1 MRVALYARF
10 SSDLQSARSIDD
22 QVRLCEERVAKE
34 AWRVVEVH
42 SDLAISGATARRPGY
57 QQMLENA
64 THGRFDI
71 VMAEALDRL
80 SRDQEETARL
90 FKLLTFHG
98 VRIVTLLE
106 GEVSELHVG
115 LSSTINAVFLKSL
128 AEKTRRGQRGRVQ
141 EGKIAGGLCFGYRP
155 VYRHD
160 VHGEPARGDREIVE
174 AEAEIVKRIF
184 SEYVGGRSPRSIAR
198 NLNMES
204 LEGPRGGKWSAST
217 LLGNPDRGTGVLRNE
232 LYAGRVVWNRQRF
245 IKDPVT
251 GKRQARP
258 NPKEDWVI
266 AEVPHLRIIGDDLW
280 TAAQERLSSHRRQTT
295 ATDFPNR
302 LNPAHRPRYLLSGLL
317 RCGVCGGPLSV
328 AAQGRY
334 GCANHRERGTC
345 DNRRTV
351 GRDDLER
358 RVLVGLKEKLL
369 APELVQQFIAEY
381 IASANERRRTASAEW
396 QSRQQELH
404 SITHRIQQIVR
415 AIEDGAYSSVL
426 KARLEELERRR
437 ERLQADLDAEEEP
450 LPTLHPNAGEL
461 YRRRV
466 AELESALADP
476 ETMGAAR
483 EALREL
489 IEAIIVHPG
498 EKRGEARIE
507 LFGELGAILRLGEA
521 RKAKDRSSGETAVSL
536 VAGAGFEPAA
546 FRL

>member
-22 QVRLCEERVAKE
+22 QILLCQERVAKE
-34 AWRVVEVH
+34 GWHIVE
-42 SDLAISGATARRPGY
+42 SYADLAVTGSTAHRPSY
-57 QQMLENA
+57 QRMLQDA
-64 THGRFDI
+64 AGGRFDI
-71 VMAEALDRL
+71 VMAEALDRI
-80 SRDQEETARL
+80 SRDQEETARAY
-90 FKLLTFHG
+90 KLLTFRG
-98 VRIVTLLE
+98 IRIVTLLE

-160 VHGEPARGDREIVE
+160 DHGEPTRGDREIVE
-174 AEAEIVKRIF
+174 AEAGIVKRIF
-184 SEYVGGRSPRSIAR
+184 SEYVSGKSPRSIAR
-198 NLNMES
+198 DLNIEGVS
-204 LEGPRGGKWSAST
+204 GPRGGKWSAST
-217 LLGNPDRGTGVLRNE
+217 LLGNPDRGTGALRNE
-232 LYAGRVVWNRQRF
+232 LYAGRVVWNRQKF

-258 NPKEDWVI
+258 NPKQDWVI
-266 AEVPHLRIIGDDLW
+266 SEVPHLQIVSDDLW

-295 ATDFPNR
+295 PKDSSNR

-328 AAQGRY
+328 AALGRY
-334 GCANHRERGTC
+334 GCANHRERGIC

-358 RVLVGLKEKLL
+358 RVLAGLKEKLL

-381 IASANERRRTASAEW
+381 IASANERRRTASSER

-415 AIEDGAYSSVL
+415 AIEDGAYSGVL
-426 KARLEELERRR
+426 KARLEEL
-437 ERLQADLDAEEEP
+437 D
-450 LPTLHPNAGEL
+450 PT
-461 YRRRV
+461 
-466 AELESALADP
+466 
-476 ETMGAAR
+476 
-483 EALREL
+483 
-489 IEAIIVHPG
+489 
-498 EKRGEARIE
+498 
-507 LFGELGAILRLGEA
+507 
-521 RKAKDRSSGETAVSL
+521 
-536 VAGAGFEPAA
+536 
-546 FRL
+546 

>member
-10 SSDLQSARSIDD
+10 SSDLQSARSVDD
-22 QVRLCEERVAKE
+22 QIRLCQERVAKE
-34 AWRVVEVH
+34 TWRVVDIY
-42 SDLAISGATARRPGY
+42 SDFAISGSTARRPGY
-57 QQMLENA
+57 QQMLEDA

-98 VRIVTLLE
+98 VRIATLLE

-155 VYRHD
+155 DYAHNA
-160 VHGEPARGDREIVE
+160 HGEPTRGDREIVE
-174 AEAEIVKRIF
+174 AEAAIVRRIF
-184 SEYVGGRSPRSIAR
+184 SEYVCGKSPRSIAR
-198 NLNMES
+198 DLNIEGAS
-204 LEGPRGGKWSAST
+204 GPRGGKWSAST

-232 LYAGRVVWNRQRF
+232 LYAGRVVWNRQKF

-258 NPKEDWVI
+258 NPKSDWVI
-266 AEVPHLRIIGDDLW
+266 ADVPQLRIVSDDIW
-280 TAAQERLSSHRRQTT
+280 TAAQDRLSSHRRQV
-295 ATDFPNR
+295 APKDSSNR
-302 LNPAHRPRYLLSGLL
+302 LNPTHRPRYLLSGLL

-334 GCANHRERGTC
+334 GCANHRERGIC

-351 GRDDLER
+351 ARDDLER
-358 RVLVGLKEKLL
+358 RVLSGLKERLL

-381 IASANERRRTASAEW
+381 IASANERRRAASSER
-396 QSRQQELH
+396 QSRQQELQ
-404 SITHRIQQIVR
+404 STTHRIQQIVR
-415 AIEDGAYSSVL
+415 AIEDGTYSSAL
-426 KARLEELERRR
+426 KTRLEELEHRR
-437 ERLQADLDAEEEP
+437 EMLQADLNAADEP
-450 LPTLHPNAGEL
+450 LPALHPNAADL

-498 EKRGEARIE
+498 EKRGEVRIE